1 MLKIRFRLKNCM
13 FLLSAVLSFGCG
25 RTQGTTA
32 SMVVDEYTPS
42 SRPSMQ
48 DMLKVTAPGYISPVG
63 MKQDC
68 FGRMVFD
75 VAAKIEWPTF
85 YKDDSEFLFYRSFS
99 AKVADRGDEMTFGD
113 TKIAV
118 LGPANAE
125 TVKKVLRGTPS
136 GTIQWLQEDLD
147 DARAYFS
154 TLTKADL
161 KTQRESHEVKRAED
175 RIKALESS
183 LKEERD
189 GSERFDSGLPD
200 SEGYWKTIIEAN
212 SESRRYSIYRV
223 YLIRDGYIYVFESH
237 EKMDKPLDKEAHK
250 QKFIGLLK
258 KFRVRKQNEIPTELG
273 VCIPHGFISDDGKT
287 LSEFKQSMRW
297 PDAPGVVYT
306 IETGNV
312 HPRRMKST
320 GMMAATKAAIGKPGS
335 GGEEDAVKD
344 FVTQRIGPRS
354 YKIGGLTGEQGGV
367 ALTVKRPGK
376 EPFEA
381 YSLFTGYS
389 GWLGTA
395 VLPYITVDMHTY
407 TMEQAPELK
416 QNPPPFKESM
426 ERLDLLLK
434 SMRLR
439 PTNPPM
445 PDFAAATK

>member
-1 MLKIRFRLKNCM
+1 
-13 FLLSAVLSFGCG
+13 
-25 RTQGTTA
+25 
-32 SMVVDEYTPS
+32 
-42 SRPSMQ
+42 
-48 DMLKVTAPGYISPVG
+48 MLKVTAPDYKSPVG
-63 MKQDC
+63 MKQEC

-75 VAAKIEWPTF
+75 VTTTIEWPTF
-85 YKDDSEFLFYRSFS
+85 YKGDSKFLFYRSFS
-99 AKVADRGDEMTFGD
+99 SKVADRGDEMNYGD

-118 LGPANAE
+118 IGPADSV
-125 TVKKVLRGTPS
+125 TVNKVLRGTPS
-136 GTIQWLQEDLD
+136 GTIQWLQEDLNE
-147 DARAYFS
+147 ARSYLS
-154 TLTKADL
+154 THEKKKLETKRELNDI
-161 KTQRESHEVKRAED
+161 QRAREQ
-175 RIKALESS
+175 IQALEASI
-183 LKEERD
+183 KEQRD
-189 GSERFDSGLPD
+189 GFEEFNPGLPN
-200 SEGYWKTIIEAN
+200 SNGYWESSYEAN
-212 SESRRYSIYRV
+212 DESNRYSIFRA
-223 YLIRDGYIYVFESH
+223 YLNRDGYIYVFESH
-237 EKMDKPLDKEAHK
+237 QKMDNPSDKEAHK
-250 QKFIGLLK
+250 QKFISLLK
-258 KFRVRKQNEIPTELG
+258 KFRVRKPNEIPTELG
-273 VCIPHGFISDDGKT
+273 VCIPHGFIPDDGKI

-320 GMMAATKAAIGKPGS
+320 GMMAATKAAIGMPGS

-367 ALTVKRPGK
+367 ALTEKRPGK

-416 QNPPPFKESM
+416 QNPPPFAQSM